1 MHPGQHGEETPRQT
15 TPQAQPPRTLRADA
29 SEKNDKGEKAPRVLI
44 VSASPGRLDELT
56 RAMRQDEVVCG
67 LCQSMDEALSMLPTG
82 ERRAPRQAYEVV
94 VCDLV
99 RCSPA
104 ALRFVREVGERDVAT
119 IILCPDVTFDEAV
132 QAMRAGAS
140 DIVSGTIRPR
150 DLQRRVRTLI
160 DQRRAQDR
168 LAMAKSA
175 RGETVGRIGGAQ
187 RGNMIAAKVT
197 GSGTGRE
204 GVPRTAQ
211 PAGGRRPDMRD
222 TCDDAVE
229 TFERT
234 VRSELDIE
242 TLLRQALEFV
252 LAQVGATNAAVF
264 LPGSTGDYS
273 LGAYVNYSCPRETA
287 EILLDH
293 LANVAAPSLDRH
305 FVDMSAGQAEGSGG
319 GRANATPRALHLR
332 SEQAIDAHLGAC
344 AEWLRGSEVLASACR
359 EGGECLAVIMLF
371 REPGG
376 ANPAAPAFNAEAVR
390 LLGLLSAAFA
400 RQLARVVRI
409 HHRHLPKDQWGKS
422 GGIGGFMEE
431 GDDEGGMAA

>member
-15 TPQAQPPRTLRADA
+15 TPKAQPPRSLRAAESDKTDA
-29 SEKNDKGEKAPRVLI
+29 RGQSGKTAQSDKAPRVLI

-67 LCQSMDEALSMLPTG
+67 LCQSMDEALSMLPAT
-82 ERRAPRQAYEVV
+82 ERRATRTSYEVV

-104 ALRFVREVGERDVAT
+104 ALRFVRELGERDVAT

-168 LAMAKSA
+168 LATAKSSREQTA
-175 RGETVGRIGGAQ
+175 GRIGPRMQ
-187 RGNMIAAKVT
+187 RGNMIAAKLSGDSTPRPARPAT
-197 GSGTGRE
+197 G
-204 GVPRTAQ
+204 AQ
-211 PAGGRRPDMRD
+211 PDMRD
-222 TCDDAVE
+222 TFDDAVE

-305 FVDMSAGQAEGSGG
+305 FADLSAT
-319 GRANATPRALHLR
+319 RPRALHLR

-371 REPGG
+371 REPGN
-376 ANPAAPAFNAEAVR
+376 ANPGAPAFNAEALR
-390 LLGLLSAAFA
+390 LLDLLSAAFA
-400 RQLARVVRI
+400 RQLGRVVRI